1 MADAFRASDA
11 RRSGLSLS
19 KSRRIAKLGKK
30 DRTSALALVGSVA
43 VCVAGLASV
52 VEWPVPQQAGESAS
66 EAATQAVASGPAATS
81 DAPGA
86 EVAAAGAVPSQDRG
100 GEAGATGVAR
110 VPRPSTAGGVA
121 AVAPRDAAGA
131 DDAAPAGTRP
141 VTFGQTAGISALRM
155 PPAPLETA
163 PLPPSFGAGP
173 TTFGAGP
180 VPPSGPA
187 DPPGATAEAAAPAAT
202 AATTTED
209 TATATTPTEGDPAS
223 TQADTA
229 TETATETAND
239 TATDMAAAI
248 AIAVAVVPDC
258 ASVGPGAK
266 RFLPYA
272 AGDGAPSE
280 AEIGE
285 AIRFVA
291 DAMACGMDRVTV
303 TASAP
308 EGSSGLASA
317 IEGLERSNALI
328 GRLAGAGIDASRLEA
343 RADTSATRSDGAR
356 GVLLHIDNGGT

>member
-66 EAATQAVASGPAATS
+66 EAATQALASGSAATS

-202 AATTTED
+202 AATTTAD
-209 TATATTPTEGDPAS
+209 TATTTTPTEGDPAS

-229 TETATETAND
+229 TETATD

-266 RFLPYA
+266 RVLPYA
-272 AGDGAPSE
+272 AGNGAPSE
-280 AEIGE
+280 AEVGE

-308 EGSSGLASA
+308 EGSSGLAS
-317 IEGLERSNALI
+317 
-328 GRLAGAGIDASRLEA
+328 
-343 RADTSATRSDGAR
+343 
-356 GVLLHIDNGGT
+356 